1 MSLADGFATGF
12 GLIQGAKQNND
23 KMRLERERLAETRRQ
38 ADLTQAV
45 QMRNL
50 DVKDRLAKIEE
61 KLSNPQAQYISS
73 QANRNNALTEGIIF
87 DNQMDRQFAPRERE
101 VGIGLT
107 QSRTGL
113 NNANRQLAFSRA
125 GLTDY
130 QAEGARLK
138 NEIERATGMSLRNA
152 EIEDILANSGLTRQ
166 NTALAGART
175 RGVNIEND
183 VQEMTALDRALAE
196 IAGMDASTYLR
207 RTQGDGQAIENTI
220 REATGMQDAESTIA
234 GRRATTAK
242 TIADTEGKVIEND
255 IRSETGLRREE
266 AEIDQIGA
274 QTDSITEGT
283 RGKKL
288 NNNITEKYGGDQAAA
303 DLAATQEA
311 TRGSRIENDEAARD
325 AATIA
330 GAEAITLMDEMAED
344 VISGGIEPEAW
355 QRATEASKD
364 TIMSAGFLF
373 NPNFDHNVK
382 QFQKDLVEGNFETS
396 SGVDLLN
403 SLVKPSNKYNEGQT
417 VTENF
422 VNAPSVMRD
431 GSFKVVQS
439 GFGSVETVP
448 DGSGVTGNILTV
460 VQGPD
465 GDLYPYMAP
474 ATKGRNPSE
483 RQPVVVKSE
492 QFTPALIAA
501 MYARDG
507 MRASENNFK
516 RAARIVQYGRG
527 PEAETR
533 FNNEVA
539 TRVTA
544 METRATNFPDLPSPR
559 TGVRLGDFVNLEG
572 GEVMRRH
579 FEHQLLFDEEDRQD
593 FTMEDYQRHMNAVR
607 DSREGRLVAER
618 VVGKNNPPLTNKEL
632 EMVQILDFSK
642 KDNRRKYFADII
654 RTLKE
659 NRQEAGV
666 GFLGGSLMVGTTD
679 TSE

>member
-12 GLIQGAKQNND
+12 GLIQGVKQNND
-23 KMRLERERLAETRRQ
+23 RMKLEREKLAEAGRQ

-45 QMRNL
+45 QMRNA
-50 DVKDRLAKIEE
+50 DVKDRLASIEE
-61 KLSNPQAQYISS
+61 KLSNPRSALLYSQVGRTDAQ
-73 QANRNNALTEGIIF
+73 TEGLLF
-87 DNQMDRQFAPRERE
+87 GNQMDRQFAPGERAA
-101 VGIGLT
+101 GIGLT

-113 NNANRQLAFSRA
+113 NNANTQLAFSRA

-130 QAEGARLK
+130 QAEGARLR
-138 NEIERATGMSLRNA
+138 NEIERATGMNLRNA
-152 EIEDILANSGLTRQ
+152 EIDNILANSGLTRQ

-175 RGVNIEND
+175 RSVDIEND
-183 VQEMTALDRALAE
+183 VQKMTALDRALAE

-288 NNNITEKYGGDQAAA
+288 GNDITETYGGDQAAA
-303 DLAATQEA
+303 ELDRTKEQTRDL
-311 TRGSRIENDEAARD
+311 RIGNDEAARD
-325 AATIA
+325 ARIIA
-330 GAEAITLMDEMAED
+330 GAEALTLMDEMAED
-344 VISGGIEPEAW
+344 VISGSIPPEDW
-355 QRATEASKD
+355 QRAAEANKD
-364 TIMSAGFLF
+364 TIMSAGFIF

-382 QFQKDLVEGNFETS
+382 QFQKDLVEGNFESS

-403 SLVKPSNKYNEGQT
+403 TLAKASNIYNDGET

-439 GFGSVETVP
+439 GFGSVEPVS
-448 DGSGVTGNILTV
+448 DGSGVTGNVLTV
-460 VQGPD
+460 IQGPD

-474 ATKGRNPSE
+474 ATKGRNPAE
-483 RQPVVVKSE
+483 RQRVVIKSE
-492 QFTPALIAA
+492 QFTPALIAT

-507 MRASENNFK
+507 MRESENNHK
-516 RAARIVQYGRG
+516 RAARIVQFGRG
-527 PEAETR
+527 PEGENE

-539 TRVTA
+539 RRVTVMDEKA
-544 METRATNFPDLPSPR
+544 RNFPDLPSPR

-572 GEVMRRH
+572 GEVMQRH
-579 FEHQLLFDEEDRQD
+579 FEHQILFDDDDRQD

-642 KDNRRKYFADII
+642 KGNRKKYFADII